1 MTSARQQWSPGT
13 RPAWRLRYGQRR
25 WLVLLA
31 LLALAGL
38 QSWRS
43 CSGDRQH
50 AGLPAEAAVV
60 QRVVDGDT
68 LLLSDH
74 TRVRLIGVDA
84 PESVKP
90 DWPVEPFGPEASAF
104 TRQFVAGGKVR
115 LEFDKERI
123 DQYGR
128 TLAYVWV
135 GNKLLNEELVRAG
148 LARCERK
155 YHYSPQKKNR
165 FVRAEQE
172 AKDARRGIWSL
183 PAARK

>member
-1 MTSARQQWSPGT
+1 MTRQERTPPPGM
-13 RPAWRLRYGQRR
+13 RQVWKPRYEQRR

-31 LLALAGL
+31 ILVLAAL

-43 CSGDRQH
+43 WSGDRH
-50 AGLPAEAAVV
+50 AAGLPDEAATV

-74 TRVRLIGVDA
+74 TRVRLIGVNA

-90 DWPVEPFGPEASAF
+90 DSPVEPFGPEASDF
-104 TRQFVAGGKVR
+104 TRHFVAEGKVR
-115 LEFDKERI
+115 LEFDKERV

-135 GNKLLNEELVRAG
+135 EDKLLNEELVRAG
-148 LARCERK
+148 LARCEK
-155 YHYSPQKKNR
+155 QYHYSAQKKNR
-165 FVRAEQE
+165 FIRAEKE

-183 PAARK
+183 PRR

>member
-1 MTSARQQWSPGT
+1 M
-13 RPAWRLRYGQRR
+13 RLRREHRR

-31 LLALAGL
+31 LLVLAGL
-38 QSWRS
+38 QSWRG
-43 CSGDRQH
+43 CSGDH
-50 AGLPAEAAVV
+50 ATERLPAKDAVV

-68 LLLSDH
+68 LLLSDR

-90 DWPVEPFGPEASAF
+90 DWPVEPFGPDASAF
-104 TRQFVAGGKVR
+104 TRQFVSGRDVR

-135 GNKLLNEELVRAG
+135 GDKMLNEELVRAG
-148 LARCERK
+148 LARCEKK
-155 YHYSPQKKNR
+155 YNYSKQKKDR
-165 FVRAEQE
+165 FRRAEQE
-172 AKDARRGIWSL
+172 ARQSQRGIWSL
-183 PAARK
+183 PAGRK